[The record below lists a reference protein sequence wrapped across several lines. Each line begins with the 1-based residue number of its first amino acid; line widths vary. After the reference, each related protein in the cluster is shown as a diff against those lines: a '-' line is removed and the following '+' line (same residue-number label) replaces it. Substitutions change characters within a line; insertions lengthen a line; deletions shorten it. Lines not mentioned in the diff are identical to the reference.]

1 MTENKLAPA
10 VEDINNKLINST
22 SDETKEIIN
31 TKITEA
37 VKSLTVAFGCMA
49 QAVQI
54 VCEKITPFVEP
65 ISFYPNKKVKH
76 LALHS
81 KKARVRNKNRNRI
94 LKDLGMK

>member
-1 MTENKLAPA
+1 MTENKLVPV
-10 VEDINNKLINST
+10 VENINNKLINSM
-22 SDETKEIIN
+22 SDETKEIIS

-37 VKSLTVAFGCMA
+37 VKMLASAFGCMV

-54 VCEKITPFVEP
+54 MCENITHFVEP
-65 ISFYPNKKVKH
+65 ISYYPNKKVKH